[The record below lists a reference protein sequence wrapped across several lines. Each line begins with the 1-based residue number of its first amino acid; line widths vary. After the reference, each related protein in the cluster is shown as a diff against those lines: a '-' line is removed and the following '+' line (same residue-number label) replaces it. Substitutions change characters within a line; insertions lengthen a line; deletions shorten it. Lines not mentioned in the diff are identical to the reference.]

1 MIKTLTVT
9 VRVFLFSVFCEK
21 GNFIR
26 MDLKIFFS
34 PLDEELVTG
43 VKSNNSFFRNIKA
56 NVDSMPDYKQA
67 DIALVGVGKGKNTN
81 GTEVIEGHDVIRKK
95 LFSLKKGYG
104 AYKIA
109 DLGNIRPGMDPDET
123 HGRVK
128 EVCRI
133 LMENNVLPILIGGSH
148 DLDYAQFQAY
158 EDMDKLISLL
168 NVDAFLD
175 MEEEAGTAA
184 NRQHIHKILLH
195 EPNYLFNYSHLA
207 YQSYLIDQTA
217 INILEKLY
225 FEAYRVGHLRSNI
238 SEMEPIIR
246 NADMLS
252 FDVTAIKSSDAPG
265 SANAQPFGLTGEEAC
280 QICWYAGLNEKLSS
294 AGFYEY
300 DPAFDDGSEKTASV
314 VATMIWYFIEGYY
327 HRKNEQNFKT
337 NDYMKFVV
345 SMPAEPETLSFY
357 KSKLS
362 EKWWMEVPF
371 PEGRERYARNCI
383 IPCSYSDY
391 QMATKGELPER
402 YVNTHA
408 RLI

>member
-1 MIKTLTVT
+1 MH
-9 VRVFLFSVFCEK
+9 
-21 GNFIR
+21 

-34 PLDEELVTG
+34 PLDEDSVADI
-43 VKSNNSFFRNIKA
+43 KNANSFFKNIKA
-56 NVDSMPDYKQA
+56 NIDTMPDYKEA
-67 DIALVGVGKGKNTN
+67 DIALFGVG
-81 GTEVIEGHDVIRKK
+81 EGRGAENYESARNAPMTIRKK
-95 LFSLKKGYG
+95 LFRLKKGTG
-104 AYKIA
+104 AYKII
-109 DLGNIRPGMDPDET
+109 DLGDLRPGVDLGET
-123 HGRVK
+123 RGRLK
-128 EVCRI
+128 EVCKI
-133 LMENNVLPILIGGSH
+133 LVESNVLPVIIGGSH
-148 DLDYAQFQAY
+148 DLDYGQFQAY

-168 NVDAFLD
+168 NIDAFLD
-175 MEEEAGTAA
+175 MEEGAGTYE
-184 NRQHIHKILLH
+184 NHQHIHKILLH

-252 FDVTAIKSSDAPG
+252 FDITAIKSSDAPG

-280 QICWYAGLNEKLSS
+280 QVCWYAGLNEKLSS

-300 DPAFDDGSEKTASV
+300 HPDFDDPMQKTASV
-314 VATMIWYFIEGYY
+314 VATMIWYFIEGYC
-327 HRKNEQNFKT
+327 HRRNEQNFKN
-337 NDYMKFVV
+337 NDYLKFVV

-371 PEGRERYARNCI
+371 PPGRERYARNCI

-391 QMATKGELPER
+391 QAATKGEVPER
-402 YVNTHA
+402 YINTHA
-408 RLI
+408 KLI